1 MLTYAQYSFFAA
13 FLQFKASN
21 AKGLRR
27 WQMELDRKICSFVQI
42 KILNRSAQK
51 IGHRVAQCSRENLF
65 VLKML
70 LSATEPTDP

>member
-21 AKGLRR
+21 AKDLRR

-65 VLKML
+65 MLKML